1 MILIGSHGHLLGAAG
16 TLECLFALLACK
28 YGQIPPTIN
37 MNEPEDEFK
46 NVNFVANKSQ
56 KWPENGKKRIAVKNS
71 FGFGGTNVSLIVS
84 EYVN

>member
-1 MILIGSHGHLLGAAG
+1 MGAAG
-16 TLECLFALLACK
+16 TLECLFTLLACRD
-28 YGQIPPTIN
+28 GLLPPTIN

-56 KWPENGKKRIAVKNS
+56 EWPENGKKRIAVKNS

>member
-1 MILIGSHGHLLGAAG
+1 
-16 TLECLFALLACK
+16 
-28 YGQIPPTIN
+28 

-46 NVNFVANKSQ
+46 NVNFVPNKSQ

-84 EYVN
+84 EFVN